1 MGLSGLDGRRAL
13 VTGAGRGIGA
23 GIARRLVAE
32 GVAVAVNDVDADA
45 ARAMA
50 DALTADGG
58 TAVALP
64 GDISAPEAAPELIAG
79 VTEALGGLD
88 ILVNNAG
95 IGVRKAILDHTD
107 EDWRRVLGVNL
118 DGPFRL
124 ARAAIPQL
132 ERSEGPAIVNIASVA
147 IIGFFGQI
155 AYDTSKGGLLS
166 MTRSLACELGRKRIR
181 ANVVCPGFIDT
192 DLAHADEDLA
202 GIGEKM
208 IKTLPVARW
217 GKPADIAAAVA
228 WLASDDA
235 SYVTGQHIMVDGGWV
250 RGA

>member
-1 MGLSGLDGRRAL
+1 MGLRGLEGRRAL

-23 GIARRLVAE
+23 GIARRLVEE
-32 GVAVAVNDVDADA
+32 GVAVAVNDVDPATA
-45 ARAMA
+45 SATAQ
-50 DALTADGG
+50 ALSEGG
-58 TAVALP
+58 AGAIPLP
-64 GDISAPEAAPELIAG
+64 GDVGDTDAAPELIAAA
-79 VTEALGGLD
+79 VEALGGLD

-95 IGVRKAILDHTD
+95 IGVRKSIVEHTHA
-107 EDWRRVLGVNL
+107 DWRRVLGVNL
-118 DGPFRL
+118 DAPFRL
-124 ARAAIPQL
+124 AQAAIPQL
-132 ERSEGPAIVNIASVA
+132 ERSEGGAIVNIASVA

-155 AYDTSKGGLLS
+155 AYDASKGGLLS

-192 DLAHADEDLA
+192 DLAHADADLA
-202 GIGEKM
+202 AIGEKL

-235 SYVTGQHIMVDGGWV
+235 AYVTGQHIMVDGGWV